1 MSNCFA
7 LDSANRCLP
16 QRIGTAGTQP
26 RPFALQSACLFD
38 GGTQCIDNG
47 AAECAFFQ
55 NLKAADGGSGRR
67 AHLVLQLA
75 GMLAGFEHEFCSAQY
90 ALCRKLVSLRALQA
104 FGHTCVGQGF
114 DEHIYIGRRAAADSA
129 CGVELRFFQFNGG
142 AEAGKQAFDSGD
154 VFGGCQAVGAVGGNA
169 CQHVRG
175 RVRCGA
181 YDADGR
187 AELLF
192 QPSDGLAGGDGN
204 DGLLGAHRSTDFGDD
219 GLVLV
224 GLYGKEQDV
233 CVFSDGDVVGA
244 SVNAEFFG
252 YGSGVFRCGV
262 GAIDFTRRNSAASD
276 NSLDHGFGH
285 ISASDESEL
294 HECLLTWC
302 SIQKGLSLLD
312 AFGWVLA
319 GCWGL
324 LLEESV
330 PGEIPFALLASTHRF
345 LSPDFIPLRGA
356 VGLRVRRG
364 GCVNGR
370 ESAFADAGTDGAVHN
385 AQRAASSA

>member
-1 MSNCFA
+1 MELSTRSASA
-7 LDSANRCLP
+7 LRSAPL
-16 QRIGTAGTQP
+16 

-38 GGTQCIDNG
+38 GGTQRVDDG
-47 AAECAFFQ
+47 AAECALFQ
-55 NLKAADGGSGRR
+55 NLKAADGRSRRR
-67 AHLVLQLA
+67 AYLVLQLA
-75 GMLAGFEHEFCSAQY
+75 RMLAGFEHELCSTQH
-90 ALCRKLVSLRALQA
+90 ALCGKLVSLRALQA
-104 FGHTCVGQGF
+104 FGHTCVCQSF
-114 DEHIYIGRRAAADSA
+114 DEHIYIGGRAAADGA

-142 AEAGKQAFDSGD
+142 AEAGKQALDSSNI
-154 VFGGCQAVGAVGGNA
+154 FGGCQAVGAVGGNA

-192 QPSDGLAGGDGN
+192 QPSDGLAGGDGD
-204 DGLLGAHRSTDFGDD
+204 DGLLGTHCSADFGNN

-233 CVFSDGDVVGA
+233 GVFGDGDVVGA
-244 SVNAEFFG
+244 SANAEFFG
-252 YGSGVFRCGV
+252 YGSGVLGRGV
-262 GAIDFTRRNSAASD
+262 RAVDFHGRNRAASD

-302 SIQKGLSLLD
+302 SIQKGLSLMD
-312 AFGWVLA
+312 AFGWVLP

-364 GCVNGR
+364 WCVNGR

-385 AQRAASSA
+385 AQRAASSV

>member
-1 MSNCFA
+1 MCARYVKKGSIRATVCNGVVACRVQMSA
-7 LDSANRCLP
+7 KELPTRSASAPRN
-16 QRIGTAGTQP
+16 TQP
-26 RPFALQSACLFD
+26 RLFALQSACLFD
-38 GGTQCIDNG
+38 SGAQRVDDS
-47 AAECAFFQ
+47 AAECALLQ

-104 FGHTCVGQGF
+104 FGHTCVGQGL

-129 CGVELRFFQFNGG
+129 CGVKLRFFQFNGG
-142 AEAGKQAFDSGD
+142 AEACQQAFDSGD

-181 YDADGR
+181 YDANGR

-192 QPSDGLAGGDGN
+192 QPGDGLARGDGD
-204 DGLLGAHRSTDFGDD
+204 DGLLGAHRSTDFGNN

-224 GLYGKEQDV
+224 GLHGKEQDV
-233 CVFSDGDVVGA
+233 GVFSDGDVVGA

-285 ISASDESEL
+285 ISASDESKF
-294 HECLLTWC
+294 HKNLLVGG
-302 SIQKGLSLLD
+302 GL
-312 AFGWVLA
+312 
-319 GCWGL
+319 
-324 LLEESV
+324 
-330 PGEIPFALLASTHRF
+330 
-345 LSPDFIPLRGA
+345 
-356 VGLRVRRG
+356 
-364 GCVNGR
+364 
-370 ESAFADAGTDGAVHN
+370 
-385 AQRAASSA
+385 Q